1 MASRLTCEV
10 DIRILK
16 MSNWRRIVIDS
27 RYKTEDSISDTDFW
41 VSLPY
46 AVEIPKGSQ
55 LFVDGFSCSHS
66 WPTIQSGVN
75 DRVYVQEQLGA
86 AGSHTTQDRIAVLSP
101 GTYNATTLA
110 QELAIQLNAASF
122 IATVGGNSYQWTCSV
137 DDGRILVQHNIPNS
151 AGRGYLYSKE
161 WTDPP
166 ATYLR
171 AVHSL
176 SNTQSLASANET
188 LGFIT
193 NPNLSDQY
201 IHSGQALTFSF
212 MDLQFHKQ
220 IFLCANIGE
229 SSMQLL
235 NGDTSC
241 IARILVN
248 TQQGDVITHH
258 LSTGLSAVHFSSD
271 EVMQRIRFQ
280 LKGYD
285 GQAIHSGG
293 HQVSFEL
300 IIQRP
305 STE

>member
-1 MASRLTCEV
+1 
-10 DIRILK
+10 

-27 RYKTEDSISDTDFW
+27 RYKTDDSVSDTDFS

-55 LFVDGFSCSHS
+55 LFVDGFSCSHA
-66 WPTIQSGVN
+66 WPTIQAGIN
-75 DRVYVQEQLGA
+75 DQVFVQEQVGV
-86 AGSHTTQDRIAVLSP
+86 AGSHATQDRIVVLTP
-101 GTYNATTLA
+101 GTYNGTTLA
-110 QELAIQLNAASF
+110 QELQTQLNAASF
-122 IATVGGNSYQWTCSV
+122 IASVGGASYQWTCSV

-161 WTDPP
+161 WSDPP
-166 ATYLR
+166 GTYLR
-171 AVHSL
+171 AVHSIP
-176 SNTQSLASANET
+176 NTQPLASANET

-201 IHSGQALTFSF
+201 IHSGQSLVFTF
-212 MDLQFHKQ
+212 MDLQRNKQ
-220 IFLCANIGE
+220 LFLHANIGE
-229 SSMQLL
+229 SSMQMLS
-235 NGDTSC
+235 GDTSC

-248 TQQGDVITHH
+248 TQQGDIITHH

-271 EVMQRIRFQ
+271 EVLQRIHFQ

-293 HQVSFEL
+293 HQMSFEL

-305 STE
+305 E

>member
-1 MASRLTCEV
+1 
-10 DIRILK
+10 
-16 MSNWRRIVIDS
+16 MSHWRRIVIDS
-27 RYKTEDSISDTDFW
+27 RYKTDDSVSDTDFS

-55 LFVDGFSCSHS
+55 LFVDGFSCSHA
-66 WPTIQSGVN
+66 WPTIQAGIN
-75 DRVYVQEQLGA
+75 DKVYVQEQVGA
-86 AGSHTTQDRIAVLSP
+86 AGSHATQDRIAVLTP
-101 GTYNATTLA
+101 GTYNSTTLA
-110 QELAIQLNAASF
+110 QELQTQLNAASF
-122 IATVGGNSYQWTCSV
+122 ISTVGSNSYQWTCSV
-137 DDGRILVQHNIPNS
+137 DDGRILVQHSIPNS

-161 WTDPP
+161 WTDEP
-166 ATYLR
+166 ATYLKG
-171 AVHSL
+171 VHSIA
-176 SNTQSLASANET
+176 STQTLASANET
-188 LGFIT
+188 LGYIS

-212 MDLQFHKQ
+212 MDLQRHKQ
-220 IFLCANIGE
+220 LFLCCSIGE

-241 IARILVN
+241 ISRILVN

-271 EVMQRIRFQ
+271 EVLQRIHFQ
-280 LKGYD
+280 VKGWD
-285 GQAIHSGG
+285 GETIHSGG

-305 STE
+305 TD